1 MRREDG
7 FTLIELLT
15 VMALTT
21 VLLTLSAIAVRHFMF
36 VQALSTSTDSV
47 TTQMRQAQQQAE
59 SESHPL
65 VYGVWFINV
74 GDSTRWGTLQYDPDP
89 TLPWPCKEIG
99 KRGFERGVQVESVSF
114 AVDSVRTSECRT
126 ALGSAGV
133 DESASAQIAFFYA
146 RGTATPGSVTL
157 EQTVLDRTTTLDV
170 TGITGRV
177 SEQ

>member
-1 MRREDG
+1 MHREDG

-15 VMALTT
+15 VMALTA

-65 VYGVWFINV
+65 VYGVWFVNV
-74 GDSTRWGTLQYDPDP
+74 GDSARWGTLQYDPAKAS
-89 TLPWPCKEIG
+89 PCTEIG
-99 KRGFERGVQVESVSF
+99 KRRFERGVAVESASF
-114 AVDSVRTSECRT
+114 TVDPVRTPVCKT
-126 ALGSAGV
+126 ALGSAGIA
-133 DESASAQIAFFYA
+133 DAGSAQIAFFYA
-146 RGTATPGSVTL
+146 RGTATPGSLTL
-157 EQTVLDRTTTLDV
+157 EQTVLDRSTTLDV

>member
-1 MRREDG
+1 MHREDG

-15 VMALTT
+15 VMALTA
-21 VLLTLSAIAVRHFMF
+21 VLLTLGAFAVRHYMF

-65 VYGVWFINV
+65 VYGVWFVNV
-74 GDSTRWGTLQYDPDP
+74 GDSTRWGTLQYDPEKSF
-89 TLPWPCKEIG
+89 PCTEIG
-99 KRGFERGVQVESVSF
+99 KRRFETGVKVESVSF
-114 AVDSVRTSECRT
+114 NVDPVRTSACRT

-133 DESASAQIAFFYA
+133 AESASAQIAFFYA
-146 RGTATPGSVTL
+146 RGTATPGTLTL
-157 EQTVLDRTTTLDV
+157 EQTNLDRTEALKV

-177 SEQ
+177 DEL

>member
-1 MRREDG
+1 VHREDG

-21 VLLTLSAIAVRHFMF
+21 VLLTLSAFAVRHYMF

-47 TTQMRQAQQQAE
+47 TTQMRQAQQQSE

-74 GDSTRWGTLQYDPDP
+74 GDSTRWGTLQYDPAKAS
-89 TLPWPCKEIG
+89 PCTEIG
-99 KRGFERGVQVESVSF
+99 KRQFERGVEVESVSF
-114 AVDSVRTSECRT
+114 NVDPVRTSACRT

-146 RGTATPGSVTL
+146 RGTATPGSLTL
-157 EQTVLDRTTTLDV
+157 EQTVLDRSTTLDV

>member
-1 MRREDG
+1 MHREDG

-15 VMALTT
+15 VMALSA
-21 VLLTLSAIAVRHFMF
+21 VLLTLSAIALRHFMY
-36 VQALSTSTDSV
+36 VQALSGSTDSV
-47 TTQMRQAQQQAE
+47 ITQMRQAQQQSE

-65 VYGVWFINV
+65 VYGVWFVNV
-74 GDSTRWGTLQYDPDP
+74 GDSTRWGTLKYDPDP
-89 TLPWPCKEIG
+89 ALSQHCKEIG
-99 KRGFERGVQVESVSF
+99 KRRFERGVQVKAVSF

-126 ALGSAGV
+126 AIGSAGV

-146 RGTATPGSVTL
+146 RGTATPGSLTL
-157 EQTVLDRTTTLDV
+157 EQTVLDRSTTLDV